1 MNVSFPDSASGI
13 HGSVHEHLT
22 AEIQSA
28 VAHEAAVAN
37 GVGRIV
43 FCILLAATLTFGNR
57 IGRASKGLLSQA
69 NRESDLFFSHS
80 FYFFSSSSRYEF
92 QDYSLCTLLVIY
104 SQEF

>member
-1 MNVSFPDSASGI
+1 MNISFPESASGI

-43 FCILLAATLTFGNR
+43 FCILLAATLTFGHR
-57 IGRASKGLLSQA
+57 IGRASKGLLPKTDGEFCLFLFSPFFFLFSFSPSLKY
-69 NRESDLFFSHS
+69 ES
-80 FYFFSSSSRYEF
+80 
-92 QDYSLCTLLVIY
+92 
-104 SQEF
+104 